1 MAMGSVSP
9 IRGGKGTPKGE
20 GSLDP
25 FTMQDD
31 SEYSPDR
38 VYNRSTDGHGHNI
51 NLQTRVA
58 PDIAGELNALVASQV
73 MPEYR
78 TAADVVRDAL
88 VHRLYYISKKIKDGD
103 LERRVTIEMRLARLD
118 QWRSEMAN
126 MERLMNEQIEA
137 LQKAL
142 DLLDLDMMERLLTVA
157 SENVEVMRDPYAN
170 QLRERIKKFRQDYR
184 RAVNDQARNSKS

>member
-1 MAMGSVSP
+1 MGSVSA

-31 SEYSPDR
+31 GDYSPDT
-38 VYNRSTDGHGHNI
+38 VYNRSTDGHGHNVNI
-51 NLQTRVA
+51 QTRVA

-73 MPEYR
+73 IPEYR
-78 TAADVVRDAL
+78 TSADVVRDAL
-88 VHRLYYISKKIKDGD
+88 VHRLYYIAQKIKDGD

-118 QWRSEMAN
+118 AWRAEMAN
-126 MERLMNEQIEA
+126 MERLENEQTEA

-142 DLLDLDMMERLLTVA
+142 DLLDLDMMERLLQVA
-157 SENVEVMRDPYAN
+157 AENVEVMREPYAGN
-170 QLRERIKKFRQDYR
+170 LREKVKKFRQQYR
-184 RAVNDQARNSKS
+184 RAINDQARNK